1 MDWKQSKHLHI
12 LLLSSSSE
20 EEEEDLEEDEEDEK
34 LVFKSD
40 HEFSPE
46 SDIEEDAQPIKRA
59 RTAKKCNHHFKTAS

>member
-1 MDWKQSKHLHI
+1 MLTF
-12 LLLSSSSE
+12 SSSSE
-20 EEEEDLEEDEEDEK
+20 EEEEDLDDEEEEDEK

-59 RTAKKCNHHFKTAS
+59 RTAKKCKNYFLECFRAICFLI